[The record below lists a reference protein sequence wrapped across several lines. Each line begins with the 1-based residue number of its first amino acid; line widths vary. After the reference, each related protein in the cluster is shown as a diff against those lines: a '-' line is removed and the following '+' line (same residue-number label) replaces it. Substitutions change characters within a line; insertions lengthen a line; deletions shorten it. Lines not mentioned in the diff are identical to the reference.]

1 MNAQSTEQLQNIFR
15 AVFELPDSSDVT
27 SLRRDNM
34 ERWDSLAHVS
44 LVVGIESEFGLSIDA
59 GDQLS
64 MTSYEATQRLLE
76 ERGL

>member
-1 MNAQSTEQLQNIFR
+1 MNAQSTTKLQNIFR
-15 AVFELPDSSDVT
+15 AVFELPDSTDVT
-27 SLRRDNM
+27 SLQRDDTP
-34 ERWDSLAHVS
+34 RWDSLAHVS
-44 LVVGIESEFGLSIDA
+44 LVVGIESEFGLSVDA